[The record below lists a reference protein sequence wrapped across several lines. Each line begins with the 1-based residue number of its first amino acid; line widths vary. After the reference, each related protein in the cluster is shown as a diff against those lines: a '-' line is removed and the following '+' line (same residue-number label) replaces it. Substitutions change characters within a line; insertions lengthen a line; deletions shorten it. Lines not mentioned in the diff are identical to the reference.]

1 MADMHSL
8 FAEMK
13 EKNAPD
19 LHIIAGSPILFRV
32 DGRLLPVEGK
42 KVTSEESRLLIH
54 CWRSP
59 KI

>member
-13 EKNAPD
+13 EKNPSD
-19 LHIIAGSPILFRV
+19 LHIIAGGPILFRV
-32 DGRLLPVEGK
+32 DGRLAPAKEK
-42 KVTSEESRLLIH
+42 KVTAEESKLLIH
-54 CWRSP
+54 CWRFP

>member
-1 MADMHSL
+1 MTDMHSL

-13 EKNAPD
+13 KKNASD

-32 DGRLLPVEGK
+32 DGRLASAKER
-42 KVTSEESRLLIH
+42 KVTPEESKLLIY
-54 CWRSP
+54 CWRFP